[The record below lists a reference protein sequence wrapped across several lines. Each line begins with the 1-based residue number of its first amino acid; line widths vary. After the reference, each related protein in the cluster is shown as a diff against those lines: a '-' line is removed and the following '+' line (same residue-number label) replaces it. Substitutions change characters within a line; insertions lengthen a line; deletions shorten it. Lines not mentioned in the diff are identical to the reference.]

1 VRGVRAGD
9 DEGASVSDNL
19 IGSKLPKSVT
29 VEQYAAVYAVAEM
42 QAARVAELLAERS
55 ELHAEIRFL
64 GGNPTALR
72 APMDSRA

>member
-1 VRGVRAGD
+1 VRVGGESGAGVNGD
-9 DEGASVSDNL
+9 L

-55 ELHAEIRFL
+55 RLHAEIRFL

-72 APMDSRA
+72 APMDVCK